1 MLETNL
7 HIFSMNRDNGH
18 SLKEIAAYI
27 KAELEG
33 DPEHRIHGL
42 ATLAAAEN
50 TQLAFLANK
59 NYQKHLADT
68 GAGCVLLSPSMSALF
83 SGNKLVMNDPYLG
96 FARLT
101 ALFKHP
107 AAETIGY
114 DGGNIHPTAVVHDN
128 ASIAEDVLIGPQVV
142 VEQGV
147 SIGNGTIIGAGCFI
161 GKNSAIGKDTQLHAN
176 VTINP
181 GVCIGSNVIVHSGA
195 VIGAD
200 GFGFARDGEH
210 WQKIYQL
217 GGVEVGDHVEI
228 GACSTIDRGALGNT
242 VLEEGVKIDN
252 QVQIAHNV
260 RIGAHTAIA
269 GCAGIAGSAIIGK
282 HCTIAGGV
290 GIVGH
295 VTIADH
301 VHITGMTMVSKSI
314 DEAGSYSSGVPMLP
328 TKKWRKNAVRFSQLD
343 DLIRKLKNL
352 ITE

>member
-1 MLETNL
+1 MT
-7 HIFSMNRDNGH
+7 RDNSH
-18 SLKEIAAYI
+18 ALKEIAAYV

-50 TQLAFLANK
+50 TQIAFLANK
-59 NYQKHLADT
+59 NYQKYLANT
-68 GAGCVLLSPSMSALF
+68 GAGCVLLSPDMSVLF
-83 SGNKLVMNDPYLG
+83 SGNKLVMDDPYLG

-107 AAETIGY
+107 ASETTDY
-114 DGGNIHPTAVVHDN
+114 DGSNVHPAAVVHNN
-128 ASIAEDVLIGPQVV
+128 ALVAEDALIGPQAVI
-142 VEQGV
+142 EQDV

-161 GKNSAIGKDTQLHAN
+161 GRNSTIGKNTQLHAN
-176 VTINP
+176 VTINQ

-269 GCAGIAGSAIIGK
+269 GCTGIAGSTVIGK

-295 VTIADH
+295 VTIADY

-343 DLIRKLKNL
+343 DLIRKVKNL